1 MVLTTERTLSMSAR
15 VLTCVGAGLAA
26 RGDRVVFVPIRKSD
40 VDRFLARRFPKLPA
54 HTVSARGGIA
64 LALAVRKIVQASGA
78 EAILV
83 GCERDQLTAALAIGR
98 HGGVVRRLAIG
109 ERFIPTWR
117 SKFAASRSTCLLM
130 GDEVGA
136 DVHQDTPVRAAVAWP
151 RPQTLV
157 PGDHARGSS
166 APSPSVLAVVAGDAR
181 VPAQHA
187 AGAAALRAAARL
199 LTRHAGLR
207 VLLLGDTPAMQALRL
222 HAASVGLTE
231 RVDVAPLDALIE
243 PGQFTAS
250 AVWVTAAGD
259 AGGVSVL
266 SAMMR
271 RIPVIVPQGFD
282 TESLV
287 ASRITGFVS
296 DDTDLSGSVAS
307 LAHLLADS
315 AAHQSM
321 GAAAASRA
329 ERAHGWEGYVHN
341 VQAMLARVAGKTDNR
356 HSPA

>member
-1 MVLTTERTLSMSAR
+1 MSAR
-15 VLTCVGAGLAA
+15 LLVSVGGGLAA
-26 RGDRVVFVPIRKSD
+26 RGDRVVFAPIRKGD

-54 HTVSARGGIA
+54 HAISARGGIA
-64 LALAVRKIVQASGA
+64 GVLAVRKIAQASGA
-78 EAILV
+78 DAILV
-83 GCERDQLTAALAIGR
+83 GCERDQLTAALAIGK

-109 ERFIPTWR
+109 ERFMLNWR
-117 SKFAASRSTCLLM
+117 TKLAASRATCLMM
-130 GDEVGA
+130 GDQIGA
-136 DVHQDTPVRAAVAWP
+136 DVHEDTHVRAAVAWP
-151 RPQTLV
+151 RPLTLV
-157 PGDHARGSS
+157 SAEGARASS
-166 APSPSVLAVVAGDAR
+166 AGSPSVLAIVAGDSR

-207 VLLLGDTPAMQALRL
+207 VLLLGDTPAMQAIRL
-222 HAASVGLTE
+222 HAASVGLAE
-231 RVDVAPLDALIE
+231 RVEVAPLDSLIE
-243 PGQFTAS
+243 PGPFNAN

-259 AGGVSVL
+259 VGGVSVV

-296 DDTDLSGSVAS
+296 DDTDLAGSVAA
-307 LAHLLADS
+307 LAHLLADTD
-315 AAHQSM
+315 AHQSM

-329 ERAHGWEGYVHN
+329 ERAHGWDAYLHT
-341 VQAMLARVAGKTDNR
+341 VQSTLAQVAGKTANR
-356 HSPA
+356 HSAA